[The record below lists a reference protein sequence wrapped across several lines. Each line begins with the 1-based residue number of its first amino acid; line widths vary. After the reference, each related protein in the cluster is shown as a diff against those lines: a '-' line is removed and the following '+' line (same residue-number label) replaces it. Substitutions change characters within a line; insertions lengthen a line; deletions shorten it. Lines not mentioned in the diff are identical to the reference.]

1 MGVSN
6 DFNFREATPEQS
18 VSVKTESEADACR
31 LAIEEIAFDE
41 NDKRSLRAKIQE
53 SLGVWANMF
62 LTMCRCRPVGASDK
76 PSYSSWLGH
85 SGVCRV
91 LDE

>member
-1 MGVSN
+1 MMGVSN

-18 VSVKTESEADACR
+18 VSVKTESEAEACR

-62 LTMCRCRPVGASDK
+62 LTMCRCRPIG
-76 PSYSSWLGH
+76 W
-85 SGVCRV
+85 CF
-91 LDE
+91 